1 MRMRLVMAL
10 FAALAVIMG
19 LSLAPA
25 QAAVVTSVEAETM
38 TSVQGYGTFVQNDS
52 TASGGQRLMFESN
65 VTAQRSFSLASPTT
79 RYTVRAFQDGDATGA
94 LIKIL
99 IDGSW
104 AGQWYVYPNTWQ
116 TYSVN
121 RSLAAGS
128 HTLRIQML
136 NAETRNLYVDV
147 TRFHDATTAD
157 TTAPT
162 APSNL
167 RSTGKTASSVSL
179 AWDASTD
186 NVGVTGYQVFRGST
200 LVTTTG
206 GSTLSYTDSG
216 LSAGTAYT
224 YTVKARD
231 AAGNVSAASNAVTV
245 TTDAA
250 SNERTFTAYVTGY
263 SWYDNDPPGS
273 AAIAYPVIHQEAAG
287 SGTWADPTTVAVGQG
302 MYEPGTRF
310 YIPNL
315 RKYFIVEDLCA
326 GCAGNPNWLDV
337 WVGGQD
343 GTNEGADAC
352 MNAITGNWTAIQNPD
367 PDYVVVSG
375 EIYEPPCQN
384 QYGNTPVRA

>member
-1 MRMRLVMAL
+1 MRNKVTMVAITLLAL
-10 FAALAVIMG
+10 MG
-19 LSLAPA
+19 VFVLSASSS
-25 QAAVVTSVEAETM
+25 AAVVTSVEAESM
-38 TSVQGYGTFVQNDS
+38 TSVQGYGTFVQNDA
-52 TASGGQRLMFESN
+52 TASGGKRLMFESN

-104 AGQWYVYPNTWQ
+104 AGQWYVTANAWQ

-147 TRFHDATTAD
+147 TQFHDATTGD

-206 GSTLSYTDSG
+206 GSTLTYTDSG
-216 LSAGTAYT
+216 LSAATAYT

-250 SNERTFTAYVTGY
+250 SNERTFTSYITGY
-263 SWYDNDPPGS
+263 SWWDNDPPGS

-287 SGTWADPTTVAVGQG
+287 QGTWADPTTVAVGQG

-310 YIPNL
+310 YVPTL

-326 GCAGNPNWLDV
+326 GCAGNANWLDV
-337 WVGGQD
+337 WVDGRD
-343 GTNEGADAC
+343 GTEAEANTA
-352 MNAITGNWTAIQNPD
+352 MNTLTGNWTVIQNPD
-367 PDYVVVSG
+367 PDYVVVAG
-375 EIYEPPCQN
+375 TIAPGPVVL
-384 QYGNTPVRA
+384 YGNTPVKG